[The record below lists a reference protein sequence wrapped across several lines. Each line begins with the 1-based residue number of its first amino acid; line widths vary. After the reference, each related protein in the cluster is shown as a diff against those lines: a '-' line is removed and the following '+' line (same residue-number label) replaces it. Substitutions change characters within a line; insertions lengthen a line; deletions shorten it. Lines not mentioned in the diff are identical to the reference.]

1 MIADFYTKYPQVND
15 EILNLDWIINKV
27 KAMDGMLT
35 EWIAQAEELRQM
47 LLDTIPGMQ
56 SDISNLQSAIAL
68 INANISDLQQIRNDI
83 AALKVMDG
91 DLQSQIDAIDTN
103 YDLIFE
109 KIDEVNARIDNIRE
123 VIGLE
128 FLAAVRNL
136 QNQLYTIK
144 FDLEQ
149 EMNEIKA
156 RMDQIDTTVYNPWA
170 GRRVDQDEN
179 ARLIYADLSDMIP
192 TAAEYSELG
201 LSSNDYN
208 KYNLTAY
215 EYAIRGKKHFHFDW
229 VYSPVSGKRQNV
241 SNVLTEIMNF
251 LLGTMT
257 ATEYAAM
264 DLTASEYSNLDL
276 TSEEYYS
283 YNVANEVGLSAS
295 DYAAISKLPSNF
307 LRVKEV

>member
-27 KAMDGMLT
+27 KAMDAMLS

-56 SDISNLQSAIAL
+56 SDISNLQSAIVL

-91 DLQSQIDAIDTN
+91 DLQAQIDAIDTN

-136 QNQLYTIK
+136 QNQLYTVK

-149 EMNEIKA
+149 EMNEIKT
-156 RMDQIDTTVYNPWA
+156 RMDQIDTSVYNPWA

-215 EYAIRGKKHFHFDW
+215 EYAVRGKKHFHFDW

-257 ATEYAAM
+257 ASEYAAM

-283 YNVANEVGLSAS
+283 YNESNEVGLSAS

>member
-27 KAMDGMLT
+27 KSMDGMLT

-91 DLQSQIDAIDTN
+91 DLQAQIDAIDIN
-103 YDLIFE
+103 YDLIFQ
-109 KIDEVNARIDNIRE
+109 KFDEVNERIDNIRE

-136 QNQLYTIK
+136 QNQLYTVK

-156 RMDQIDTTVYNPWA
+156 RMDQIDTSVYNPWA
-170 GRRVDQDEN
+170 GRRVNQDEN
-179 ARLIYADLSDMIP
+179 DRLIYADLSDMIP

-215 EYAIRGKKHFHFDW
+215 EYAVRGKKHFHFDW

-257 ATEYAAM
+257 ASEYAAM

-283 YNVANEVGLSAS
+283 YNEANEVGLAAS